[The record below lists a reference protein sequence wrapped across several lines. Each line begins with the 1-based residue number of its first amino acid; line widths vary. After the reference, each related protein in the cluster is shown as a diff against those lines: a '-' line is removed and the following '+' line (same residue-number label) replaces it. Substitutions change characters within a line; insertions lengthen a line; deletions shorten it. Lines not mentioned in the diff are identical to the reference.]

1 MYLPFDQMPDYSRVW
16 IYQADHKLSSV
27 EEQLVRERM
36 KSFCEGWNSHGILMP
51 TSFELL
57 ESQILILAVDESK
70 LGASGC
76 SIDSSVRTLRELES
90 KLNIN
95 LTDQGKIT
103 LKRPT
108 GEMKVISGLG
118 VKSKVT
124 SGEIDLETEV
134 INPLIRVKADL
145 QNLWQPV
152 RNSWLNK
159 YFPN

>member
-1 MYLPFDQMPDYSRVW
+1 MYLPFDQMPDYARVW
-16 IYQADHKLSSV
+16 VYQADHKLSSDD
-27 EEQLVRERM
+27 EQLVRDRM
-36 KSFCEGWNSHGILMP
+36 KSFCEGWNTHGNLMP
-51 TSFELL
+51 TSFELI

-90 KLNIN
+90 LLHIN
-95 LTDQGKIT
+95 LTDQGKIS
-103 LKRPT
+103 LRKPS
-108 GEMKVISGLG
+108 GDMKVVSALG
-118 VKSKVT
+118 IKSKVT

-134 INPLIRVKADL
+134 INPLIRVKSDL

-152 RNSWLNK
+152 RNSWLIK

>member
-16 IYQADHKLSSV
+16 VYQADYKLSLAD
-27 EEQLVRERM
+27 EQLVRERM
-36 KSFCEGWNSHGILMP
+36 KSFCEGWNTHGNMMP

-76 SIDSSVRTLRELES
+76 SIDSSVRMLRELES
-90 KLNIN
+90 VLTIN
-95 LTDQGKIT
+95 LTDQGKIS
-103 LKRPT
+103 LRKPS

-124 SGEIDLETEV
+124 SGEIDLESEV
-134 INPLIRVKADL
+134 INPVIRIKSDL

-152 RNSWLNK
+152 RNSWLSK

>member
-1 MYLPFDQMPDYSRVW
+1 MYLPFDQMPDYARVW
-16 IYQADHKLSSV
+16 VYQADHKLSSDD
-27 EEQLVRERM
+27 EQLVRDRM
-36 KSFCEGWNSHGILMP
+36 KSFCEGWNTHGNMMP

-76 SIDSSVRTLRELES
+76 SIDSSVRMLRELES
-90 KLNIN
+90 VLTIN
-95 LTDQGKIT
+95 LTDQGKIS
-103 LKRPT
+103 LRKPS

-124 SGEIDLETEV
+124 SGEIDLESEV
-134 INPLIRVKADL
+134 INPVIRIKSDL

-152 RNSWLNK
+152 RNSWLSK

>member
-1 MYLPFDQMPDYSRVW
+1 MYLPFEQMPDFSRVW
-16 IYQADHKLSSV
+16 IYQADQKLTAAD
-27 EEQLVRERM
+27 EQLLRERM
-36 KSFCEGWNSHGILMP
+36 QQFCEGWNTHGNLMP
-51 TSFELL
+51 TSFELI

-76 SIDSSVRTLRELES
+76 SIDSSVRILRELEID
-90 KLNIN
+90 LNIN
-95 LTDQGKIT
+95 LTDQGKISV
-103 LKRPT
+103 KKA
-108 GEMKVISGLG
+108 GEMKVISALG
-118 VKSKVT
+118 VKSKVI

-134 INPLIRVKADL
+134 INPLIRTKADL

>member
-1 MYLPFDQMPDYSRVW
+1 MYLPFDQMPDYARVW
-16 IYQADHKLSSV
+16 VYQADHKLSSGD
-27 EEQLVRERM
+27 EQLVRDRM
-36 KSFCEGWNSHGILMP
+36 KSFCESWNTHGNLMP
-51 TSFELL
+51 TSFELI

-90 KLNIN
+90 ILHIN
-95 LTDQGKIT
+95 LTDQGKVS
-103 LKRPT
+103 LRKPS
-108 GEMKVISGLG
+108 GEMNVISALG

-124 SGEIDLETEV
+124 SGEIDFETEV
-134 INPLIRVKADL
+134 INPMIRVKSDL

-152 RNSWLNK
+152 RNSWLIK

>member
-27 EEQLVRERM
+27 EEQLVRDRM
-36 KSFCEGWNSHGILMP
+36 KSFCESWNSHGIVMP

-145 QNLWQPV
+145 QNLWLPV